1 MFNFLCN
8 TNISGPIHI
17 SKDLNRLNLCLFSI
31 QLFNIRCLHFNNFLL
46 CRSINIHWEYIGNA
60 INIPMSVILKGHLIM
75 PKDELRDCKQ
85 IV

>member
-31 QLFNIRCLHFNNFLL
+31 QLFNIRRMSTFFADL
-46 CRSINIHWEYIGNA
+46 STYIGNA

-75 PKDELRDCKQ
+75 PKDELRECKQ
-85 IV
+85 IVSHNRFR